1 MGLFSSNKESKNVF
15 PWIPLKSL
23 SQLNLAFENSLEKP
37 FLLFKHSTRCSI
49 SSMVIT
55 RFQNNWSTEK
65 NLCDLYYIDL
75 IEFRSI
81 SNEIEKLT
89 GVVHQSPQA
98 IVIKSKKVVYEDSHT
113 SINASEIEKRLNT

>member
-1 MGLFSSNKESKNVF
+1 MGLFSSNREPKNVF

-23 SQLNLAFENSLEKP
+23 DQLNLAFENSLEKP

-55 RFQNNWSTEK
+55 RFQNNWSAEK

-89 GVVHQSPQA
+89 GVIHQSPQV
-98 IVIKSKKVVYEDSHT
+98 IVIKNKKVVYEDSHT
-113 SINASEIEKRLNT
+113 AINASEIEKRLNT